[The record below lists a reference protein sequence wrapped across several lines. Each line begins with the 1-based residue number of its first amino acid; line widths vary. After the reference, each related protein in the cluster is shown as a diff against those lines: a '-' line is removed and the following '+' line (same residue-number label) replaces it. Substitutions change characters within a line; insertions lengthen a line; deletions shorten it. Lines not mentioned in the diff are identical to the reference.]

1 MSEFWDWIVAHGWV
15 GWLGASAILACA
27 EMLTLDFTLLMLAS
41 GALAGAI
48 TAAILPGA
56 WLIQVLVAV
65 AVGGVMLAVLRP
77 TLLKRVR
84 DAPGYRSLL
93 DQLVGSEGT
102 ATRRIDSESGEVKV
116 RGEVWEARTMSPGVV
131 IEAGEGIEVFQVDA
145 TTLVVYPASQG
156 LGWQDGGYL
165 PPSR

>member
-1 MSEFWDWIVAHGWV
+1 MGEFWRWVTEHSWV
-15 GWLGASAILACA
+15 GWLAASAVLACA
-27 EMLTLDFTLLMLAS
+27 EMLTLEFTLLMLAS
-41 GALAGAI
+41 GALAGGI

-65 AVGGVMLAVLRP
+65 AVAGVMLTVLRP
-77 TLLKRVR
+77 TLLKKVR

-102 ATRRIDSESGEVKV
+102 ATQKVTSDGGEVKV
-116 RGEVWEARTMSPGVV
+116 RGEIWEARTMTPGVT
-131 IEAGEGIEVFQVDA
+131 IEAGESIEVYQVDS

-156 LGWQDGGYL
+156 LGWSGGAA
-165 PPSR
+165 R

>member
-1 MSEFWDWIVAHGWV
+1 MGEFWKWIAAHGWV
-15 GWLGASAILACA
+15 GWLAASAVLACA

-56 WLIQVLVAV
+56 WLVQVLVAV
-65 AVGGVMLAVLRP
+65 GVGGVMLAVLRP
-77 TLLKRVR
+77 TLLRRVR

-102 ATRRIDSESGEVKV
+102 VTQRVTSEAGEVKV
-116 RGEVWEARTMSPGVV
+116 HGELWEARTMAPGIV
-131 IEAGEGIEVFQVDA
+131 IEAGESIEVYQVDS

-156 LGWQDGGYL
+156 LGWSGGAGL
-165 PPSR
+165 

>member
-1 MSEFWDWIVAHGWV
+1 MAEFWRWVAEHGWV
-15 GWLGASAILACA
+15 GWLGASAVLACA

-41 GALAGAI
+41 GALAGGV
-48 TAAILPGA
+48 TAVFLPGA

-102 ATRRIDSESGEVKV
+102 ATRQVTSETGEVKV
-116 RGEVWEARTMSPGVV
+116 RGEIWEARTMSPGVT
-131 IEAGEGIEVFQVDA
+131 IDAGESIEVYQVDA
-145 TTLVVYPASQG
+145 TTLIVYPASQG
-156 LGWQDGGYL
+156 LGWSGGA
-165 PPSR
+165 RT